1 MLFSCPANIFNFYLF
16 LSKIHVIMGNAA
28 SRDIQ
33 VMGIVNLTDDSF
45 FAGSRML
52 SPDGSFDAEQFR
64 RRVTEMLASGADIL
78 DLGACSTRPGS
89 ESVGEDEEWR
99 RLKPALNILASE
111 YSGVSV
117 SIDTFRPG
125 VVSRAFD
132 LIGPFIVND
141 VSGGCD
147 EMWSL
152 LGKLQ
157 LPYVAMHSRGTPKNM
172 QSLADYVNVSET
184 VREFFAGIA
193 AQADRYGVKD
203 WILDPGFGFAKTV
216 EQNWQLLREMPVLQ
230 KLGKPILVGLSRKSF
245 LYRPLG
251 LTPTDALTAT
261 QVADFAALQN
271 GADILRVHDVPEA
284 VRTIK
289 LYRLYHGL
297 DS

>member
-1 MLFSCPANIFNFYLF
+1 
-16 LSKIHVIMGNAA
+16 MGNAA

-230 KLGKPILVGLSRKSF
+230 KFGKPILVGLSRKSF